1 MERYN
6 VIVIGAGSGGLTV
19 AAGVAGLGGR
29 VALLEKHRMGGD
41 CLNYGCVPSKALI
54 RAAKAV
60 QQARDAHR
68 FNVRGVADPGAQ
80 DAKAIMD
87 YVRASQAV
95 IEPHDSVE
103 RFEGLGVEVFLG
115 AGRLRSTTEVE
126 VGETGRIL
134 SSKHIV
140 IATGSRARIPEVPGL
155 AEAGFRTNETIFDI
169 ETLPDRL
176 LVMGGGPIGTELG
189 QAFQRL
195 GSQVTIV
202 SSREHICP
210 KEDAD
215 IAAVLAR
222 KLRREGVEILD
233 SSRATKVER
242 REGKKVVT
250 VSSSAG
256 EPTREIAVDE
266 ILVATGRRPNIEG
279 LNLEGAGV
287 EFTEKGIT
295 TDDACR
301 TNVPNIWAIGDVVGG
316 YLFTHWAGYQGR
328 TVVRNALFPLTSK
341 VDYNNL
347 PWTTFTEPEI
357 AHVGL
362 NEEQAKKTGTEHI
375 VLTSDFAH
383 NDRAICDG
391 DHEDYFAKAIATP
404 KGEILGCT
412 IVHPHAGD
420 LLAEI
425 VLAKKW
431 GLTLDKLSG
440 TIHAYP
446 TLSEIGRALGDAYM
460 RTKLT
465 PRTRGILESYL
476 KWTR

>member
-1 MERYN
+1 MQTYN

-19 AAGVAGLGGR
+19 AAGVAGLGGK
-29 VALLEKHRMGGD
+29 VALIEKHKMGGD
-41 CLNYGCVPSKALI
+41 CLNYGCVPSKALL
-54 RAAKAV
+54 RTAKVV
-60 QQARDAHR
+60 QQTREARR
-68 FNVRGVADPGAQ
+68 YNISGVGDPGPQ

-87 YVRASQAV
+87 YVRSAQAR

-103 RFEGLGVEVFLG
+103 RFESLGVDVFLG
-115 AGRLRSTTEVE
+115 AGRLRSPREVE
-126 VGETGRIL
+126 VVGTGQVLRT
-134 SSKHIV
+134 KHVV
-140 IATGSRARIPEVPGL
+140 IATGSRARIPEIPGL
-155 AEAGFRTNETIFDI
+155 ADTGFLTNETIFDI
-169 ETLPDRL
+169 DTLPDRL

-195 GSQVTIV
+195 GSKVTIV
-202 SSREHICP
+202 SSRAHICP

-215 IAAVLAR
+215 VAAVLAK
-222 KLRREGVEILD
+222 KLRAEGVEILD
-233 SSRATKVER
+233 DSRGTRVEQR
-242 REGKKVVT
+242 GGRKVVT
-250 VSSSAG
+250 VASSGG
-256 EPTREIAVDE
+256 EPSREIVVDE

-279 LNLEGAGV
+279 LGLAEAGLV
-287 EFTEKGIT
+287 HSEKGIT
-295 TDDACR
+295 IDDTCR
-301 TNVPNIWAIGDVVGG
+301 TNLPNVWAVGDVAGG

-328 TVVRNALFPLTSK
+328 VVVRNALFPFASK
-341 VDYNNL
+341 VDYENL

-362 NEEQAKKTGTEHI
+362 TEEDAKRRGVDHI
-375 VLTSDFAH
+375 VLRAEFAR

-391 DHEDYFAKAIATP
+391 EFEHYFAKAVATR
-404 KGEILGCT
+404 KGAILGCT

-431 GLTLDKLSG
+431 GLGLDKLSG

-446 TLSEIGRALGDAYM
+446 TLSEIGRALGDAFM

-465 PRTRGILESYL
+465 PRTKGILGAYL
-476 KWTR
+476 RWRR